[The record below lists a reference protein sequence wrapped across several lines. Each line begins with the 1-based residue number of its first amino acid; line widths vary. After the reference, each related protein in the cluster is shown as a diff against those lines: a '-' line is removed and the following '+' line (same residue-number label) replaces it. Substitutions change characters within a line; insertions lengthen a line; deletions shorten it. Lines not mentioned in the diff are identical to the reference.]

1 MLRWL
6 IRRVIAAA
14 LVVFVVT
21 SLVFVLTHVFTD
33 PAAVSLPLEASEEL
47 REARR
52 EQLGLKRPLIEQY
65 GEFAFGL
72 VTGDLGESFWQ
83 QRPAAEIVRER
94 LPATLKLVAGSVVV
108 TVLLAVPLGMV
119 AAWRERRFS
128 DHAVLGFSMASIS
141 APPFWIGYL
150 LIIVFAVQLDWVRS
164 FGSAGFTSVILP
176 SFAVGLAS
184 AGRLA
189 QMIRRAI
196 VEELRQ
202 PYAVTAQSR
211 GFSRSYTIV
220 YHVFRNVA
228 SSFVTFTG
236 WEMTR
241 MFTGYTVVI
250 EVVFSW
256 PGVGRMAVQAIEQ
269 KDLILIQAAVVVLAG
284 LVVFSNLVIDILRR
298 VIDPRVELL

>member
-1 MLRWL
+1 M
-6 IRRVIAAA
+6 VAAA

-21 SLVFVLTHVFTD
+21 SLVFVATHVFTD

-52 EQLGLKRPLIEQY
+52 EQLGLNRPLIEQY

-83 QRPAAEIVRER
+83 QRPASEIVRER
-94 LPATLKLVAGSVVV
+94 LPETLKLVAGSVVV
-108 TVLLAVPLGMV
+108 TVILAVPLGML
-119 AAWRERRFS
+119 AAWRERRFP
-128 DHAVLGFSMASIS
+128 DHAVLGFSMAFIS
-141 APPFWIGYL
+141 APPFWIGFL
-150 LIIVFAVQLDWVRS
+150 LIIVFAVQFDWVPT
-164 FGSAGFTSVILP
+164 FGSRGWASIILP
-176 SFAVGLAS
+176 SVAIGLAS

-189 QMIRRAI
+189 QMMRRAI

-220 YHVFRNVA
+220 HHVFRNVA
-228 SSFVTFTG
+228 ASFVTFTG

-250 EVVFSW
+250 EKVFSW
-256 PGVGRMAVQAIEQ
+256 PGVGEAALSAIEQ
-269 KDLILIQAAVVVLAG
+269 KDLILIQATVVVLAG
-284 LVVFSNLVIDILRR
+284 LVVLTNLAIDILRR

>member
-6 IRRVIAAA
+6 IRRVVAAA

-21 SLVFVLTHVFTD
+21 SLVFVATHVFTD

-52 EQLGLKRPLIEQY
+52 EQLGLNRPLIEQY

-83 QRPAAEIVRER
+83 QRPASEIVRER
-94 LPATLKLVAGSVVV
+94 LPETLKLVAGSVVV
-108 TVLLAVPLGMV
+108 TVILAVPLGML
-119 AAWRERRFS
+119 AAWRERRFP
-128 DHAVLGFSMASIS
+128 DHAVLGFSMAFIS
-141 APPFWIGYL
+141 APPFWIGFL
-150 LIIVFAVQLDWVRS
+150 LIIVFAVQFDWVPT
-164 FGSAGFTSVILP
+164 FGSRGWASIILP
-176 SFAVGLAS
+176 SVAIGLAS

-189 QMIRRAI
+189 QMMRRAI

-220 YHVFRNVA
+220 HHVFRNVA
-228 SSFVTFTG
+228 ASFVTFTG

-250 EVVFSW
+250 EKVFSW
-256 PGVGRMAVQAIEQ
+256 PGVGEAALSAIEQ
-269 KDLILIQAAVVVLAG
+269 KDLILIQATVVVLAG
-284 LVVFSNLVIDILRR
+284 LVVFTNLAIDILRR

>member
-6 IRRVIAAA
+6 IRRVVAAA

-21 SLVFVLTHVFTD
+21 SLVFVATHVFTD

-52 EQLGLKRPLIEQY
+52 EQLGLNRPLIEQY

-83 QRPAAEIVRER
+83 QRPASEIVRER
-94 LPATLKLVAGSVVV
+94 LPETLKLVAGSVVV
-108 TVLLAVPLGMV
+108 TVILAVPLGML
-119 AAWRERRFS
+119 AAWRERRFP
-128 DHAVLGFSMASIS
+128 DHAVLGFSMAFIS
-141 APPFWIGYL
+141 APPFWIGFL
-150 LIIVFAVQLDWVRS
+150 LIIVFAVQFDWVPT
-164 FGSAGFTSVILP
+164 FGSRGWASIILP
-176 SFAVGLAS
+176 SVAIGLAS

-189 QMIRRAI
+189 QMMRRAI

-220 YHVFRNVA
+220 HHVFRNVA
-228 SSFVTFTG
+228 ASFVTFTG

-250 EVVFSW
+250 EKVFSW
-256 PGVGRMAVQAIEQ
+256 PGVGEAALSAIEQ
-269 KDLILIQAAVVVLAG
+269 KDLILIQATVVVLAG
-284 LVVFSNLVIDILRR
+284 LVVLTNLAIDILRR

>member
-6 IRRVIAAA
+6 IRRVVAAA

-21 SLVFVLTHVFTD
+21 SLVFVLTRVFTD

-52 EQLGLKRPLIEQY
+52 EQLGLNRPLIEQY

-94 LPATLKLVAGSVVV
+94 LPETLKLVVGSVVV
-108 TVLLAVPLGMV
+108 TVFLAVPLGML
-119 AAWRERRFS
+119 AAWRERKFS
-128 DHAVLGFSMASIS
+128 DHTVLGFSMASIS

-150 LIIVFAVQLDWVRS
+150 LIIVFAVQFDWVPS
-164 FGSAGFTSVILP
+164 FGSAGFTSIILP
-176 SFAVGLAS
+176 SVAIGLAS
-184 AGRLA
+184 AGRLT

-211 GFSRSYTIV
+211 GFSHSYTIV
-220 YHVFRNVA
+220 HHVFRNVA
-228 SSFVTFTG
+228 ASFVTFTG

-250 EVVFSW
+250 EKVFSW
-256 PGVGRMAVQAIEQ
+256 PGLGKAALDAIEQ
-269 KDLILIQAAVVVLAG
+269 KDLILVQAAVVVLAG
-284 LVVFSNLVIDILRR
+284 LVVFSNLAIDILRR

>member
-128 DHAVLGFSMASIS
+128 DHAVLGFSMAFIS

-150 LIIVFAVQLDWVRS
+150 LMIIFAVQLDLVPT
-164 FGSAGFTSVILP
+164 FGSEGFTSIILP

>member
-1 MLRWL
+1 MLRWFV
-6 IRRVIAAA
+6 RRVIAAA

-52 EQLGLKRPLIEQY
+52 EKLGLKRPLAEQY
-65 GEFAFGL
+65 GEFALGL
-72 VTGDLGESFWQ
+72 VTGDLGQSFWQ
-83 QRPAAEIVRER
+83 DRPASDIVRER
-94 LPATLKLVAGSVVV
+94 LPATLKLVAGSIVV
-108 TVLLAVPLGMV
+108 TVILALPLGML
-119 AAWRERRFS
+119 AAWWERRFP
-128 DHAVLGFSMASIS
+128 DHTVLGFSMASIS

-150 LIIVFAVQLDWVRS
+150 LIIVFAVQLGWVPT
-164 FGSAGFTSVILP
+164 FGSRGFTSIILP
-176 SFAVGLAS
+176 SLAIGLAS

-189 QMIRRAI
+189 QMTRRSI

-202 PYAVTAQSR
+202 PYAITAQSR

-220 YHVFRNVA
+220 HHTFRNVA
-228 SSFVTFTG
+228 SNFVTFTG

-250 EVVFSW
+250 EVVFAW

-269 KDLILIQAAVVVLAG
+269 KDLILLQAAVVVLAT
-284 LVVFSNLVIDILRR
+284 LVVLTNLAVDLIRR
-298 VIDPRVELL
+298 LIDPRVELS

>member
-14 LVVFVVT
+14 LVIFVVT
-21 SLVFVLTHVFTD
+21 SLVFVLTRIFTD
-33 PAAVSLPLEASEEL
+33 PAAVSLPLEASEDM

-52 EQLGLKRPLIEQY
+52 EQLGLNRPLIEQY
-65 GEFAFGL
+65 GEFTVGL
-72 VTGDLGESFWQ
+72 VTGDLGVSYWQ
-83 QRPAAEIVRER
+83 QRPVWEIITER

-108 TVLLAVPLGMV
+108 TVLLAVPLGML
-119 AAWRERRFS
+119 AAWRERKFA
-128 DHAVLGFSMASIS
+128 DHAVLGLSMASIS

-150 LIIVFAVQLDWVRS
+150 LLIVFVVQLGWGQT
-164 FGSAGFTSVILP
+164 FGYYGWTSIILP

-189 QMIRRAI
+189 QMMRRAI

-211 GFSRSYTIV
+211 GFSRSYTIA
-220 YHVFRNVA
+220 HHTFRNVA
-228 SSFVTFTG
+228 STFVTFTG

-250 EVVFSW
+250 ELVFSW
-256 PGVGRMAVQAIEQ
+256 PGLGKTALDAIEQ
-269 KDLILIQAAVVVLAG
+269 KDLILVQASVVVLAS
-284 LVVFSNLVIDILRR
+284 LVVLTNLAIDILRR
-298 VIDPRVELL
+298 FIDPRVELQ

>member
-83 QRPAAEIVRER
+83 QRPASEIVRER
-94 LPATLKLVAGSVVV
+94 LPETLKLVAGSVVV
-108 TVLLAVPLGMV
+108 TVFLAVPLGMV
-119 AAWRERRFS
+119 AAWRERKFP

-150 LIIVFAVQLDWVRS
+150 LIIVFAVQLDWVRT
-164 FGSAGFTSVILP
+164 FGSAGFTSIILP

-220 YHVFRNVA
+220 HHVFRNVA

-250 EVVFSW
+250 EVVFAW
-256 PGVGRMAVQAIEQ
+256 PGLGRAAFQAIEQ
-269 KDLILIQAAVVVLAG
+269 KDLILIQASVVVLAG
-284 LVVFSNLVIDILRR
+284 LVVFTNLAIDILRR

>member
-21 SLVFVLTHVFTD
+21 SLVFVLTRVFTD

-128 DHAVLGFSMASIS
+128 DHAVLGFSMAFIS

-150 LIIVFAVQLDWVRS
+150 LMIIFAVQLDLVPT
-164 FGSAGFTSVILP
+164 FGSEGFTSIILP

>member
-21 SLVFVLTHVFTD
+21 SLVFVLTRVFTD

-94 LPATLKLVAGSVVV
+94 LPETLKLVAGSVVV
-108 TVLLAVPLGMV
+108 TVLLAVPLGML

-220 YHVFRNVA
+220 HHVFRNVA
-228 SSFVTFTG
+228 STSVTFTG

-250 EVVFSW
+250 EKVFSW
-256 PGVGRMAVQAIEQ
+256 PGLGLAALDALEQ
-269 KDLILIQAAVVVLAG
+269 KDLILVQAAVVVLAG
-284 LVVFSNLVIDILRR
+284 LVVFSNLVIDVLRR

>member
-6 IRRVIAAA
+6 VRRVIAAA

-33 PAAVSLPLEASEEL
+33 PAAVSLPLEASDEL
-47 REARR
+47 REKRR
-52 EQLGLKRPLIEQY
+52 ELLGLDRPLIEQY
-65 GEFAFGL
+65 GDFALGL
-72 VTGDLGESFWQ
+72 VTADLGESFWQ
-83 QRPAAEIVRER
+83 QRPAWEIVRER
-94 LPATLKLVAGSVVV
+94 LPATLKLVAGSVAV
-108 TVLLAVPLGMV
+108 TVILAVPLGML
-119 AAWRERRFS
+119 AAWWERRFP

-150 LIIVFAVQLDWVRS
+150 LIIIFAVQLGWVPT
-164 FGSAGFTSVILP
+164 FGSRGFTSVILP
-176 SFAVGLAS
+176 SVAIGLAS

-189 QMIRRAI
+189 QMLRRSI

-202 PYAVTAQSR
+202 PYAITAQSR

-220 YHVFRNVA
+220 HHTFRNVA
-228 SSFVTFTG
+228 SNFVTFTG

-250 EVVFSW
+250 EVVFAW
-256 PGVGRMAVQAIEQ
+256 PGVGRMAFQAIEQ
-269 KDLILIQAAVVVLAG
+269 KDLILLQAAVVVLAG
-284 LVVFSNLVIDILRR
+284 LVVMTNLAVDIIRR
-298 VIDPRVELL
+298 AIDPRVELL